1 MKKFCLMVFFAGL
14 WMAVALSA
22 KSALAV
28 SCSSLGSIS
37 AGSNFSCDFSDA
49 NVTQLDG
56 AFVVTVSYDS
66 SLNQITL
73 TATDN
78 NLADSFTL
86 AGFGFDNFGFD
97 ATGATIGSQTISG
110 NSWITGQA
118 CNGNLDGFGSMD
130 DCLVQ
135 SGGGTTSSPAVFQLT
150 STPTSFD
157 TNANGAHF
165 AIHYKTNVSGCTGF
179 AGDLNVATTSN
190 AECGSGPGGAAVTAT
205 QVPEPSSMLLFGSG
219 LLALVQFARRK
230 HS

>member
-1 MKKFCLMVFFAGL
+1 MKKITLTVFLAGL
-14 WMAVALSA
+14 WMVVALSA
-22 KSALAV
+22 TPVFAV

-56 AFVVTVSYDS
+56 AFTVTVSYNS
-66 SLNQITL
+66 ALNQITL

-97 ATGATIGSQTISG
+97 ATGATIGSQTVSG
-110 NSWITGQA
+110 NSWVTGGA

-135 SGGGTTSSPAVFQLT
+135 SGGGTTASPAVFQLT

-157 TNANGAHF
+157 KNSNGAHF

-179 AGDLNVATTSN
+179 AGDLNVQATSN
-190 AECGSGPGGAAVTAT
+190 ADCGTGSAATTAT
-205 QVPEPSSMLLFGSG
+205 QSVPEPSSMLLLGSG
-219 LLALVQFARRK
+219 LLALAKYARRK
-230 HS
+230 RN

>member
-1 MKKFCLMVFFAGL
+1 MKKLYLVALFAVL
-14 WMAVALSA
+14 WMVAALSA

-56 AFVVTVSYDS
+56 AFVVTVSYNS

-86 AGFGFDNFGFD
+86 AGFGFDNFGFE
-97 ATGATIGSQTISG
+97 ATGATIASQTISG
-110 NSWITGQA
+110 NSWITGGG
-118 CNGNLDGFGSMD
+118 CNGNLDGFGHMD

-135 SGGGTTSSPAVFQLT
+135 SGGGTTSSPGVFQLT

-157 TNANGAHF
+157 TNSNGAHF

-179 AGDLNVATTSN
+179 AGDLNVATSST

-205 QVPEPSSMLLFGSG
+205 QVPEPSSMFLLGSG
-219 LLALVQFARRK
+219 LFALAQYARRK
-230 HS
+230 RS